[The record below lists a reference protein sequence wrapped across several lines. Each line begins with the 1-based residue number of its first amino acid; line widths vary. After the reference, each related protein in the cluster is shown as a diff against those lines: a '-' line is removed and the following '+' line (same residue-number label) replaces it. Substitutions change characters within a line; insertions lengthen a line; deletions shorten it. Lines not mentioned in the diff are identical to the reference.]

1 MYQDPCSIYLPRLS
15 LQTLVILH
23 SKTPSCCKYLMWT
36 ASYGSLVKAPKNGC
50 RLPHSRWGCTW
61 TSGRHT
67 LQVCKP
73 SQQSVCIWLDGQQ
86 RCKGNLAAPPHPVSP
101 IWLTLME
108 LADVFYLSSNTLVHW
123 CSRWISL
130 RAHPSC
136 PCAGRPARM
145 ATLFLKTVIMPQWSR
160 CRVPCANCRGCT
172 QTRLRRLDNT

>member
-108 LADVFYLSSNTLVHW
+108 LADVFYLSSYTGALVQQMDF
-123 CSRWISL
+123 SQGAPFMSL
-130 RAHPSC
+130 CRATSTHGYIVFENCNHATMVQVPDSVRKLSWMHPNEIEET
-136 PCAGRPARM
+136 G
-145 ATLFLKTVIMPQWSR
+145 
-160 CRVPCANCRGCT
+160 
-172 QTRLRRLDNT
+172 